1 MYERQRVW
9 RACQACRKRK
19 IKCDGEQ
26 PCQSCCRNNAQCI
39 YTDLSGNA
47 RLFDPKYIMSLESRI
62 HSMEAQLRAPSPPR
76 TSEPVHQPADDPAVL
91 PANVDATD
99 LVKLTMTNSEKPDQ
113 NQGDLPLDTLS
124 SAPNMAS
131 LHTGS
136 LAPARES
143 PAEHQ
148 EGLLNSGTF
157 VFKGDGQLGDGRES
171 ARSLTHLKPIPDEVR
186 TLLVGHYFRVIHP
199 IFPIIPE
206 KDFRE
211 QLRRSGLGHDDDN
224 SQLSFVMNALLAVAV
239 SGLKSTHPIS
249 EDPCLRAYDLANLG
263 HLFYSNATREILLFQ
278 SKEKLGLNSII
289 GHGLLSLYLAE
300 TGKAYEAWVTTG
312 HAIRLYQG
320 LDLSDDLIPSQDPHM
335 QRGLW
340 WCLYVLDRSLSTA
353 LLKPLAIDDTEYGL
367 EDKFKAPT
375 RDTDSET
382 DFWFSVIV
390 DFHIIMGRIYKTV
403 RYIRKAARNSTPNLE
418 DKIQADVRRHDA
430 ELGNYFTEKVLPW
443 IKESPQD
450 FEAIALQTVA
460 LSSYYASLILLHR
473 VFLEKY
479 TVAEPAM
486 FLRCAEAASG
496 CIKLTPRLIATVP
509 GSHFLIQHGRALF
522 ASAKVLLHCIRLTWN
537 PIFTAK
543 ALNDL
548 EAAVGMLRNLSIQ
561 WPEIETYQTLVQ
573 EELKSIKA
581 EFERRDKL
589 SEALGRFGGGPSNIT
604 LCLDRLPD
612 LDAHLLLPL
621 SGTDLPRCHLRQ
633 QNHSHNSLF
642 ESTVQRSLP
651 STRIQHEGTG
661 EPAAKRLRKG
671 DDVHVDMGM
680 MERPSMV
687 QGRTSVAADE
697 DNPLPITRIN
707 SQLPI
712 LSPGTGSLSAESAGN
727 DFMAFLWTDFDLI
740 ENQ

>member
-1 MYERQRVW
+1 
-9 RACQACRKRK
+9 
-19 IKCDGEQ
+19 
-26 PCQSCCRNNAQCI
+26 
-39 YTDLSGNA
+39 
-47 RLFDPKYIMSLESRI
+47 
-62 HSMEAQLRAPSPPR
+62 MEAQLRPPSPRR
-76 TSEPVHQPADDPAVL
+76 TSEPVHQSADDPAV
-91 PANVDATD
+91 PQANVDATD
-99 LVKLTMTNSEKPDQ
+99 LVKLTMANSEKPDQ
-113 NQGDLPLDTLS
+113 NQGEIPLETLS

-131 LHTGS
+131 ILTGTF
-136 LAPARES
+136 AAARES
-143 PAEHQ
+143 PAGHQ
-148 EGLLNSGTF
+148 EGVRNSGTF

-171 ARSLTHLKPIPDEVR
+171 ARSLTHFKPIPDEVR

-224 SQLSFVMNALLAVAV
+224 NQLSFLMNALLAVAV

-249 EDPCLRAYDLANLG
+249 EDPRLRAYDLVNLG
-263 HLFYSNATREILLFQ
+263 DLFYSYATREILPFQ

-320 LDLSDDLIPSQDPHM
+320 LDLSDDVIPSQDPHM

-367 EDKFKAPT
+367 EDNFKPPT
-375 RDTDSET
+375 HDTDSAA

-403 RYIRKAARNSTPNLE
+403 RYIRKAARNSTPNLD

-443 IKESPQD
+443 IKESPRD
-450 FEAIALQTVA
+450 FEAIALQTIA

-479 TVAEPAM
+479 TVAEPEM

-522 ASAKVLLHCIRLTWN
+522 AGAKVLLHCIRLAWN

-543 ALNDL
+543 ALTDL
-548 EAAVGMLRNLSIQ
+548 EAAVRMLRNLSIQ
-561 WPEIETYQTLVQ
+561 WPEIETYQALVQ
-573 EELKSIKA
+573 EELKSTKA
-581 EFERRDKL
+581 ECERRDKL
-589 SEALGRFGGGPSNIT
+589 SEAFGRFGEGPSNIT
-604 LCLDRLPD
+604 LCLDGLPD
-612 LDAHLLLPL
+612 LDAHLLLSL
-621 SGTDLPRCHLRQ
+621 SATDLPRCHLRQ
-633 QNHSHNSLF
+633 QSHSHNSLF

-651 STRIQHEGTG
+651 STRTQYEGSQ

-671 DDVHVDMGM
+671 DNDHVDMGM
-680 MERPSMV
+680 MEHPSMV
-687 QGRTSVAADE
+687 QASSTVAADE
-697 DNPLPITRIN
+697 DNPFPITMIN
-707 SQLPI
+707 SQLPV
-712 LSPGTGSLSAESAGN
+712 LSPETGTLSAESAAN
-727 DFMAFLWTDFDLI
+727 DFMSFLWRDFDLI
-740 ENQ
+740 ESQ

>member
-1 MYERQRVW
+1 
-9 RACQACRKRK
+9 
-19 IKCDGEQ
+19 
-26 PCQSCCRNNAQCI
+26 
-39 YTDLSGNA
+39 
-47 RLFDPKYIMSLESRI
+47 
-62 HSMEAQLRAPSPPR
+62 MEAQLRPPSPRR
-76 TSEPVHQPADDPAVL
+76 TSEPVHQSADDPAV
-91 PANVDATD
+91 PQANVDATD
-99 LVKLTMTNSEKPDQ
+99 LVKLTMANSEKPDQ
-113 NQGDLPLDTLS
+113 NQGEIPLETLS

-131 LHTGS
+131 ILTGTF
-136 LAPARES
+136 AAARES
-143 PAEHQ
+143 PAGHQ
-148 EGLLNSGTF
+148 EGVRNSGTF

-171 ARSLTHLKPIPDEVR
+171 ACSLTHLKPIPDEVR

-224 SQLSFVMNALLAVAV
+224 NQLSFLMNALLAVAV

-249 EDPCLRAYDLANLG
+249 EDPRLRAYDLVNLG
-263 HLFYSNATREILLFQ
+263 DLFYSYATREILPFQ

-320 LDLSDDLIPSQDPHM
+320 LDLSDDVIPSQDPHM

-367 EDKFKAPT
+367 EDNFKPPT
-375 RDTDSET
+375 HDTDSAA

-403 RYIRKAARNSTPNLE
+403 RYIRKAARNSTPNLD

-443 IKESPQD
+443 IKESPRD
-450 FEAIALQTVA
+450 FEAIALQTIA

-479 TVAEPAM
+479 TVAEPEM

-522 ASAKVLLHCIRLTWN
+522 AGAKVLLHCIRLAWN

-543 ALNDL
+543 ALTDL
-548 EAAVGMLRNLSIQ
+548 EAAVRMLRNLSIQ
-561 WPEIETYQTLVQ
+561 WPEIETYQALVQ
-573 EELKSIKA
+573 EELKSTKA
-581 EFERRDKL
+581 ECERRDKL
-589 SEALGRFGGGPSNIT
+589 SEAFGRFGEGPSNIT
-604 LCLDRLPD
+604 LCLDGLPD
-612 LDAHLLLPL
+612 LDAHLLLSL
-621 SGTDLPRCHLRQ
+621 SATDLPRCHLRQ
-633 QNHSHNSLF
+633 QSHSHNSLF

-651 STRIQHEGTG
+651 STRTQHEGSQ

-671 DDVHVDMGM
+671 DNDHVDMGM
-680 MERPSMV
+680 MEHPSMV
-687 QGRTSVAADE
+687 QASSTVAADE
-697 DNPLPITRIN
+697 DNPFPITMIN
-707 SQLPI
+707 SQLPV
-712 LSPGTGSLSAESAGN
+712 LSPETGTLSAESAAH
-727 DFMAFLWTDFDLI
+727 DFMSFLWRDFDLI
-740 ENQ
+740 ESQ